1 MWSPGAWSTRNWRHP
16 ASIAAC
22 GGRADTEGG
31 LYYRVSGV
39 QSRLPPLTGVSVT
52 TIRTA
57 DREIDTRIV
66 YYGPGLSGKTTNLV
80 NIHQRMPPEL
90 RGAMR
95 SIETD
100 QERTLFFDFV
110 PVEPVRI
117 GGWSLRFQL
126 YSVPGQESYVRTRRA
141 MLGGVDGVVFVADAA
156 PDRLKANQDSIQ
168 ELAEHLE
175 QQGRSLDALPIVV
188 QVNKMDRAGELS
200 ADDVASRIGGTGW
213 PVVEAVAVQG
223 VGVRETLQHVVQRVT
238 RAI

>member
-1 MWSPGAWSTRNWRHP
+1 M
-16 ASIAAC
+16 
-22 GGRADTEGG
+22 
-31 LYYRVSGV
+31 
-39 QSRLPPLTGVSVT
+39 T

-80 NIHQRMPPEL
+80 NIHQRMPPDL

-117 GGWSLRFQL
+117 GGWSMRFQL

-141 MLGGVDGVVFVADAA
+141 MLGGVDGVVFVADAS
-156 PDRLKANQDSIQ
+156 PDRIRANQESIQ
-168 ELAEHLE
+168 ELAEHVE
-175 QQGRSLDALPIVV
+175 RQGRTLADLPIVV
-188 QVNKMDRAGELS
+188 QVNKMDQSDGESS
-200 ADDVASRIGGTGW
+200 ADVAGRIGGDSW
-213 PVVEAVAVQG
+213 PVVDAVAVRGIG
-223 VGVRETLQHVVQRVT
+223 VGETLREIVQRVT
-238 RAI
+238 RSL